1 MDCNCVNLIE
11 ATVLAQCRWQT
22 HTTLMQWSSVNICP
36 GVTVIA
42 DWALKTNSF
51 PSLNK
56 QVQFYN
62 YFVNGFSGPDYSL
75 LVKQTVR
82 PFSDSNFILK
92 GLVLNKDHSLLAGRL
107 LPVTT
112 WSYCW
117 VATESKKISDI
128 CNNTSVTEPKD
139 ANLHPT
145 PFILQDKLLIA
156 LSPNL
161 SLPSCI

>member
-1 MDCNCVNLIE
+1 MDCNCVNLME
-11 ATVLAQCRWQT
+11 ATFLAQYHWQT
-22 HTTLMQWSSVNICP
+22 RTTLMQWSWINICP
-36 GVTVIA
+36 AITVIA

-56 QVQFYN
+56 QVQFSN
-62 YFVNGFSGPDYSL
+62 YFVNGFSGPDHSL

-92 GLVLNKDHSLLAGRL
+92 GLVLNKDHDLLDWRL

-112 WSYCW
+112 WPHCW
-117 VATESKKISDI
+117 VTTERKKMCDT
-128 CNNTSVTEPKD
+128 CNNMSVTEPKD

-145 PFILQDKLLIA
+145 PFILQDKLLRA
-156 LSPNL
+156 LSQNL
-161 SLPSCI
+161 SLLSCL